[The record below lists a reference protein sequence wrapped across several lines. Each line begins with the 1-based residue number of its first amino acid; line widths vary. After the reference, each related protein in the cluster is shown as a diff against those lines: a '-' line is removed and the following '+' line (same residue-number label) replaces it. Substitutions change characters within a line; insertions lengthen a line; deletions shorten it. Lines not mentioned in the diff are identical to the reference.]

1 MKYQWLEPWNEI
13 AEDQVD
19 FFQTE
24 LLKEIS
30 SSHYLFG
37 LQMRPI
43 GRSLAA
49 DDILVLV
56 NNSKYAVVHLTW
68 AGKGDKAWPKVIYYD
83 SWIEF
88 VNGQMIPDN
97 LAY

>member
-13 AEDQVD
+13 AEAQVD

-30 SSHYLFG
+30 SSHSLFG

-49 DDILVLV
+49 DDILVQV

-68 AGKGDKAWPKVIYYD
+68 AGKGDRTWPKVIYYD
-83 SWIEF
+83 SWIDF

>member
-1 MKYQWLEPWNEI
+1 MKYQWLEPWKEVAGNQI
-13 AEDQVD
+13 D

-24 LLKEIS
+24 LLKEVS
-30 SSHYLFG
+30 FSHSLFG

-43 GRSLAA
+43 GRSLAT
-49 DDILVLV
+49 DDILVHV

-68 AGKGDKAWPKVIYYD
+68 TDRGDKDWPKVIYFD
-83 SWIEF
+83 TWIEF

-97 LAY
+97 LVY